1 MRGPVRAFDVI
12 AACLMGLILTAASP
26 AFAQPALARG
36 LDAAEMAAVGQY
48 GDKAAP
54 LTVFERDG
62 TLRLDGRGRA
72 DAALT
77 PLGRNRYRIEGGGE
91 LVLEPVAVR
100 LDGTRLPRHDFGAE
114 VEAAVRAAV
123 RADPD
128 ALRARAL
135 AATPPVETADHK
147 PADLV
152 DLTTLDPTIRLDI
165 RYAGSDNFMGLRLY
179 ERPAAYLQR
188 PAAQALARAAEALEA
203 QGYGLLIHDAYRPWF
218 VTWMFWEATPPEDH
232 MFVAD
237 PAKGSRH
244 NRGCAVDLTLYD
256 LKTGK
261 PVDMPG
267 RYDEMSARSYADFIG
282 GTTKQ
287 RALRAVLRQAMV
299 AEGFEAYPEEW
310 WHFDY
315 GDWRAYG
322 IGTKT
327 FSALAG
333 AK

>member
-1 MRGPVRAFDVI
+1 MRSMVRALVAPLLI
-12 AACLMGLILTAASP
+12 GLVLSTA
-26 AFAQPALARG
+26 AFAQP

-48 GDKAAP
+48 GQRAAP
-54 LTVFERDG
+54 LTVFERAGVLRIDG
-62 TLRLDGRGRA
+62 QGRR
-72 DAALT
+72 DARLT

-100 LDGTRLPRHDFGAE
+100 LDGVRLPRHDFGAE
-114 VEAAVRAAV
+114 VEAGVRAAV

-135 AATPPVETADHK
+135 AASPPVETAEHR

-152 DLTTLDPTIRLDI
+152 DLSTLDPTIRFDI
-165 RYAGSDNFMGLRLY
+165 RYAGSDNFMGLPLY
-179 ERPAAYLQR
+179 ERAAAYMQR
-188 PAAQALARAAEALEA
+188 PAALALARAAQALKA
-203 QGYGLLIHDAYRPWF
+203 KGYGLLIHDAYRPWF

-237 PAKGSRH
+237 PAQGSRH

-261 PVDMPG
+261 PVEMPS
-267 RYDEMSARSYADFIG
+267 RYDEMSGRSYADFIG
-282 GTTKQ
+282 GTTRQ
-287 RALRAVLRQAMV
+287 RAMRSLLREAMV
-299 AEGFEAYPEEW
+299 AQGFEIYPEEW

-315 GDWRAYG
+315 KDWRHYG
-322 IGTKT
+322 IGTQT
-327 FSALAG
+327 FSELAK
-333 AK
+333 AR

>member
-1 MRGPVRAFDVI
+1 MGDGVRTLGFI
-12 AACLMGLILTAASP
+12 AVLLSASLLSSLASALPLDP
-26 AFAQPALARG
+26 AER
-36 LDAAEMAAVGQY
+36 AAVGQY
-48 GDKAAP
+48 GLRAAP

-62 TLRLDGRGRA
+62 ALRLDGPERR

-77 PLGRNRYRIEGGGE
+77 PLGRGRYRIEGGGE

-100 LDGTRLPRHDFGAE
+100 LDGVRLPRHDFGAE
-114 VEAAVRAAV
+114 VEAGIRAAV
-123 RADPD
+123 RADPV

-135 AATPPVETADHK
+135 AAKPPVETAPLK
-147 PADLV
+147 SADLV

-165 RYAGSDNFMGLRLY
+165 RYAGHDNFMGLPLY
-179 ERPAAYLQR
+179 ERAAAYLQR
-188 PAAQALARAAEALEA
+188 PAAEALARAAKALEA

-261 PVDMPG
+261 AVDMPG

-282 GTTKQ
+282 GTTQQ
-287 RALRAVLRQAMV
+287 RAMRAVLREAML
-299 AEGFEAYPEEW
+299 AQGFEVYPEEW

-315 GDWRAYG
+315 KAWRDYG
-322 IGTKT
+322 VGTET
-327 FSALAG
+327 FSELAN
-333 AK
+333 

>member
-1 MRGPVRAFDVI
+1 MRRLAKAFTVV
-12 AACLMGLILTAASP
+12 AACLMGLILSTTAL
-26 AFAQPALARG
+26 AQP

-48 GDKAAP
+48 GQRAAP
-54 LTVFERDG
+54 LTVFERAG
-62 TLRLDGRGRA
+62 TLRIDGQGRK
-72 DAALT
+72 DAKLT
-77 PLGRNRYRIEGGGE
+77 PLGRGRYAIAGGGE

-100 LDGTRLPRHDFGAE
+100 LDGKRLPRHDFGAE
-114 VEAAVRAAV
+114 VEAGVRAAV
-123 RADPD
+123 RADPA
-128 ALRARAL
+128 ALRAKAL
-135 AATPPVETADHK
+135 AAKPPVETAEHR

-165 RYAGSDNFMGLRLY
+165 RYAGSDNFMGLPLY
-179 ERPAAYLQR
+179 ERSAAYLQR
-188 PAAQALARAAEALEA
+188 PAALAVARTAQALKAR
-203 QGYGLLIHDAYRPWF
+203 GYGLLIHDAYRPWF

-237 PAKGSRH
+237 PAQGSRH

-261 PVDMPG
+261 PVEMPS
-267 RYDEMSARSYADFIG
+267 RYDEMSGRSYADFIG

-287 RALRAVLRQAMV
+287 RAMRSMLREAML
-299 AEGFEAYPEEW
+299 AEGFEIYPEEW

-315 GDWRAYG
+315 KDWRHYG

-327 FSALAG
+327 FSELAK